1 MKERVEAAAH
11 DEGKKGKRDMVVVA
25 VIQKVGG
32 SVQWRLHTWRG
43 RASQI

>member
-1 MKERVEAAAH
+1 VEAAAH

-25 VIQKVGG
+25 AIQKGGG
-32 SVQWRLHTWRG
+32 SVQWRLRIRRG